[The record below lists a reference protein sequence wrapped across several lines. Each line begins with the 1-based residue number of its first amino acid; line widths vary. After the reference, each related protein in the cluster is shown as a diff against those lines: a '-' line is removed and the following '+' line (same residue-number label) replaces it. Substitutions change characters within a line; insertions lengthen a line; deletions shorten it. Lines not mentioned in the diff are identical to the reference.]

1 MTSFLDLIVDDR
13 RDSILELLT
22 RRKRMKIEYKYQ
34 DTQPIGYATDGS
46 AGIDLRAI
54 AVHGYDY
61 STFDLGHDLQST
73 NALTGKKAYSEVRI
87 GLNIETIYTID
98 TGVRVAIPKGYVG
111 LLQVRSSMGAKGMV
125 ISSGTGVIDSDYRGN
140 LLAKVWVR
148 NRIEFNQFD
157 RILQLVI
164 VPVLTP
170 LLEFDDNFD
179 TTDTVRGVG
188 GYGSTNVNN

>member
-1 MTSFLDLIVDDR
+1 
-13 RDSILELLT
+13 
-22 RRKRMKIEYKYQ
+22 MKIEYRYQ
-34 DTQPIGYATDGS
+34 DIYPIGYATDGS

-54 AVHGYDY
+54 SVHGYDQEKRWNNDIGH
-61 STFDLGHDLQST
+61 FDLGHDLQST
-73 NALTGKKAYSEVRI
+73 NALTGKKDYSEVRI

-148 NRIEFNQFD
+148 NRIEFKQFD

-179 TTDTVRGVG
+179 TTDTVRGIG